1 MHRKTNFFTIYT
13 AFAAIFILGFL
24 CSEVSAQK
32 SKISIKCVEDE
43 KQTTAKQ
50 EEKTKAS
57 PVQTNTKETPPK
69 LELSKSET
77 VNEQSLTPNSIL
89 PMGCTAAAYIT
100 AGPSPYANQT
110 VVFTLTQSPV
120 NILALKATPSIL
132 PPYQYTL
139 QIAIQLDG
147 NGYGVSNDFYIKATA
162 LGETTL
168 SHFAEGFE
176 STNVLDIL
184 VVECKCPVIPVNSP
198 PRN

>member
-24 CSEVSAQK
+24 CSGVSAQK

-69 LELSKSET
+69 LELSKSAD
-77 VNEQSLTPNSIL
+77 VNEQSLTPDSIL
-89 PMGCTAAAYIT
+89 PINCTAAAFIT

-110 VVFTLTQSPV
+110 VIFTLTQSPV
-120 NILALKATPSIL
+120 NILALKTTPVFA

-139 QIAIQLDG
+139 QIAIQLDD
-147 NGYGVSNDFYIKATA
+147 NGFGVSDDFYIKATS

-168 SHFAEGFE
+168 SHHADGFD
-176 STNVLDIL
+176 SVNDLDIL